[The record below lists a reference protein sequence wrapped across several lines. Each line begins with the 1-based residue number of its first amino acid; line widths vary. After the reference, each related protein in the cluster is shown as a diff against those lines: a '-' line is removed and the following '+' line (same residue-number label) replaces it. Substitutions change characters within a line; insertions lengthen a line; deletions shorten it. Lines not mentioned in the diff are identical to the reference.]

1 MASSLGVPD
10 DNATTDEPVRTYFV
24 APTSSLT
31 EILTRP
37 YDGDPDEITA
47 KTFVLCAIV
56 EEWRSDH
63 IKSGLVSSNDPLVR
77 IVESGVSY
85 TTPGDLARVR
95 SPGRSTV
102 YRAATPGGGGG
113 AMRIGGGG
121 GLGSAIGRGAEQIMR
136 CPTGYQY
143 GGRFSNRLLN
153 NCGQQLFDVPGAE
166 APGSRAVQQAVR
178 VTRTIGVVPKRTA
191 GRTAQLIEAGRIGSA
206 QGPKISATLTR
217 MANVPHVGA
226 ASPRKVEAAVTSAIT
241 AAGAARG
248 DFVRLIRRDG
258 VALDARVNVE
268 RLASQ
273 VRNVDMAGGTI
284 VAKIGSPKQVGFNE
298 VGLFRAGV
306 SSVRLVAP
314 GGHEFRLDYVGNP
327 KGELSQIGRTWGT
340 IRRAPNT
347 EEGAGAI
354 QRLVEASK
362 GKLQYSEVFNN
373 IDRPNELVQI
383 ARNDEKRTVP
393 RWVYLA
399 YYADAAPGR
408 MDSAQGWKEIAT
420 VAQAPDAAANDAVTS
435 LAAARKAVQDGE
447 PLDRVPG
454 RFLDAALKKSPT
466 VDNID
471 LGGGRTLIT
480 RKNGEQYVRIERSG
494 TAALS
499 EKMLADFQRG
509 MGIDA
514 PLTRLAGDGTS
525 TQAVVS
531 QAATAAVE
539 DGKLAADRG
548 LTDVPTADLLRTS
561 LVDFMFGVSDRN
573 PAGLAIVQD
582 GHSLTV
588 VPSPG
593 SGTVPKD
600 AKAIAAVIRD
610 PEKVFSNPQ
619 KNGWVRAFTET
630 PDRNVR
636 KSIAIMYDTL
646 LKDASE
652 FDWDNY
658 VTRLGLD
665 GGLSDVEKRHLEI
678 MRDLVKSQVDQ
689 LRNSKTTL
697 LRIIGAMEQS

>member
-1 MASSLGVPD
+1 MASPLGVPD
-10 DNATTDEPVRTYFV
+10 DHATTDAPVRTHL
-24 APTSSLT
+24 AMPTGSLA

-37 YDGDPDEITA
+37 YAGDPDEITVKSFA
-47 KTFVLCAIV
+47 LCAMV
-56 EEWRSDH
+56 EGWRSEH
-63 IKSGLVSSNDPLVR
+63 AKSGLVSSNDPAVR
-77 IVESGVSY
+77 IIESGVSY
-85 TTPGDLARVR
+85 ATPGDMARLR

-113 AMRIGGGG
+113 AMRIGGAGRI
-121 GLGSAIGRGAEQIMR
+121 GSSIGRGAEQLMR

-153 NCGQQLFDVPGAE
+153 NCGQQLFDVPGVE
-166 APGSRAVQQAVR
+166 APGSTAAQDVVR
-178 VTRTIGVVPKRTA
+178 VTRTIGVVPKRTG
-191 GRTAQLIEAGRIGSA
+191 GRAIQLVEAGRIGNA
-206 QGPKISATLTR
+206 PGPKISATLTR
-217 MANVPHVGA
+217 MANVPHVGGA
-226 ASPRKVEAAVTSAIT
+226 NPKKVETAVASSVT

-258 VALDARVNVE
+258 VPLDARVNLD
-268 RLASQ
+268 RLAAQ
-273 VRNVDMAGGTI
+273 VRNVDMQGGTI
-284 VAKIGSPKQVGFNE
+284 VSKIGSPKEMGFHE

-327 KGELSQIGRTWGT
+327 KGDLSQIGRKWGT
-340 IRRAPNT
+340 IRRAPNS
-347 EEGAGAI
+347 EEGAAAI

-383 ARNDEKRTVP
+383 ARNDEKKTVP

-408 MDSAQGWKEIAT
+408 MDSAQGWKEVAAI
-420 VAQAPDAAANDAVTS
+420 AQAPDAAATDTVTTM
-435 LAAARKAVQDGE
+435 AEARKVVQSGD
-447 PLDRVPG
+447 PLDKVPG

-466 VDNID
+466 VENID

-494 TAALS
+494 TAALG
-499 EKMLADFQRG
+499 EKVLADFQRG

-514 PLTRLAGDGTS
+514 PATRLAGDGAATR
-525 TQAVVS
+525 AVIS
-531 QAATAAVE
+531 QAATSTVQ
-539 DGKLAADRG
+539 DGKFATDSG
-548 LTDVPTADLLRTS
+548 LTDVPTADLMRVS

-582 GHSLTV
+582 GHNLTV

-600 AKAIAAVIRD
+600 AKAVAAVVRD
-610 PEKVFSNPQ
+610 PQKVFANPQ
-619 KNGWVRAFTET
+619 KNGWVRAFSDV
-630 PDRNVR
+630 PDKNVR
-636 KSIAIMYDTL
+636 KSIATMYDTL

-652 FDWDNY
+652 FDWQNY

-678 MRDLVKSQVDQ
+678 MRDLVKSQVSQ
-689 LRNSKTTL
+689 LRASKDAI